1 MKSYKAHIVN
11 DITHYKICKMHDNH
25 LPEKAQ
31 LLKRLQEGK
40 FNVPDFIFVPSDD
53 FKNENFDQLEAF
65 LKKHRESFKVIA
77 RSAHP
82 EEEHFKGGTFESL
95 QTYADLG
102 GIKYARKRMI
112 KMAGTAQR
120 LSVLRQQ
127 KFNQAPEIHLESMGI
142 IVMPFIEGASVMAK
156 KIGREWEFGY
166 CRDRNCRIQ
175 SSPYIT
181 CTPHDRKLYHISQK
195 IQQYLGFRCEIE
207 FIISTDGVI
216 HVVQAKDISGIEVL
230 EQRESE
236 RSVELDGVHRIRI
249 RRNFRERPIYVM
261 DSGELYMK
269 LIDRCEDFVH
279 GWGDKKGV
287 LEDILAIIADY
298 EQCLENFALL
308 HQRFG
313 LLGYCLKAPEELY
326 QVANH
331 YLDET
336 PEMQQTLSQAL
347 HQNLYA
353 IDYFISEADTIIA
366 RDEDR
371 VSLCSHD
378 AYGIDTVRNP
388 LWSVYW
394 HSNRHREVVG
404 EFQRL
409 GFRTG
414 DTVGIDI
421 RADGKPSVFRL

>member
-1 MKSYKAHIVN
+1 MGQPLGIS
-11 DITHYKICKMHDNH
+11 DKIRYDD

-31 LLKRLQEGK
+31 LLERLKEGG
-40 FNVPDFIFVPSDD
+40 FNVPDFIFVPADD
-53 FKNENFDQLEAF
+53 FRNENFDALEEF
-65 LKKHRESFKVIA
+65 LDRHRESFKVIA

-82 EEEHFKGGTFESL
+82 KEKHFKGGTFESL

-102 GIKYARKRMI
+102 GVKYARKRMI
-112 KMAGTAQR
+112 KMAATAQR
-120 LSVLRQQ
+120 LTILRQQ
-127 KFNQAPEIHLESMGI
+127 KFNQAPEIDLEDMGI
-142 IVMPFIEGASVMAK
+142 VVMPFLEGASVMAK
-156 KIGREWEFGY
+156 KIGKEWEFGY
-166 CRDRNCRIQ
+166 CRDRNYRIQ

-181 CTPHDRKLYHISQK
+181 CTPHDRKLYHVSHK
-195 IQQYLGFRCEIE
+195 IQKYLGFRCEIE

-216 HVVQAKDISGIEVL
+216 HVVQAKDISGVEIL

-236 RSVELDGVHRIRI
+236 RSVKLDGIHRIRI

-261 DSGELYMK
+261 DIEEFYMNI
-269 LIDRCEDFVH
+269 IDRCEDLVH
-279 GWGDKKGV
+279 GWGDRKAD
-287 LEDILAIIADY
+287 LEGILAIISEY
-298 EQCLENFALL
+298 EKDLEKFALL

-331 YLDET
+331 YLDAT
-336 PEMQQTLSQAL
+336 PEMQQQLSKAL

-366 RDEDR
+366 KDEDR

-394 HSNRHREVVG
+394 HSSRNREVVG
-404 EFQRL
+404 EFKRL
-409 GFRTG
+409 GFRSG
-414 DTVGIDI
+414 DSVGIDI
-421 RADGKPSVFRL
+421 NADERPTVFRL